1 MTYLEVASPVTTRIG
16 LNEEEAVLRAKM
28 GDSRAAEWL
37 FARYRSMIERRASMY
52 YMAGADHEDVVQ
64 EGMMGLWKAIRDFR
78 GDRLTRFGSFAEL
91 CITRQM
97 LTAVK
102 SAIRHKHSP
111 LNDSVSLHQRFGSG
125 EVEVS
130 LIDVIANIAGV
141 NPEELLLARA
151 NGKKLPDGLEDILSP
166 HELGVVNM
174 YVLGRPYRDIAWEL
188 ECSCKSVDNAL
199 QRAKKKLR
207 RVISEV

>member
-1 MTYLEVASPVTTRIG
+1 
-16 LNEEEAVLRAKM
+16 
-28 GDSRAAEWL
+28 
-37 FARYRSMIERRASMY
+37 MY

-78 GDRLTRFGSFAEL
+78 RDRLTRFGSFAEL

-111 LNDSVSLHQRFGSG
+111 LNDSVSLHQRFRSG
-125 EVEVS
+125 EVEVR

-151 NGKKLPDGLEDILSP
+151 KGKKLPDGLEDILSP

-188 ECSCKSVDNAL
+188 GCSCKSVDNAL

-207 RVISEV
+207 RLLSEV